1 MDLGREFFKK
11 TDRKGWLQC
20 KVLHF
25 FKKISKYQRFSLG
38 NLPQKTEGI
47 VSAARSAKKKTW
59 QLDETRRFQRADFL
73 WILVGKNRQVKHA
86 AWMGEKQWLQDTFKV
101 DNRGFFLL
109 ISEEW
114 VCNAVMCF

>member
-1 MDLGREFFKK
+1 L
-11 TDRKGWLQC
+11 
-20 KVLHF
+20 
-25 FKKISKYQRFSLG
+25 
-38 NLPQKTEGI
+38 
-47 VSAARSAKKKTW
+47 RSAKKKTW

>member
-1 MDLGREFFKK
+1 M
-11 TDRKGWLQC
+11 
-20 KVLHF
+20 
-25 FKKISKYQRFSLG
+25 
-38 NLPQKTEGI
+38 
-47 VSAARSAKKKTW
+47 
-59 QLDETRRFQRADFL
+59 
-73 WILVGKNRQVKHA
+73 GKNRQVKHA